1 MVITD
6 QAQFEQLVQEVRDQI
21 LSESQGVGEVDI
33 VDNLNDIY
41 SLPAL
46 KLNDNG
52 EQVVEAPLSLLSAP
66 AEEAAATANA
76 AAQAANT
83 AAESAN
89 SAASSANLATDK
101 TNEAISNAQSATQQA
116 ESSADKANTAAQNAD
131 EATAQVLSGESER
144 VEAENARQAAETE
157 RQSAEEERKSAEEA
171 RKLAEQSRE
180 QAESSRVSAEESRV
194 TTESERVTA
203 ESSRAQAE
211 TERVQKESERESAE
225 STRKQNE
232 ATRQS
237 NEDTRVQQE
246 QTRQTNEE
254 QRVSAESSRE
264 TEYTDLKQRAD
275 ALIDDNEAAIENA
288 NTAAKNA
295 NAAIANMENTYAKK
309 DEIPDVSEFIT
320 TSVDNLVNYYRKSE
334 TYSQEQINSLI
345 GSTTTINF
353 KIVDSLP
360 GTGENNLI
368 YLVPSSKQEEN
379 NVKDEYIWIDNSW
392 ELIGSTKIDLSDYY
406 TKDEVDS
413 TFALK
418 TELAWDTITGKP
430 VWIGSSKPTYAW
442 SEINEKPTTLAGYGI
457 TDVYTK
463 TESDGRYVTLSKEQ
477 TITGVKTFNKH
488 IKIIEGRSIIIKN
501 QTTYNESGLHW
512 TNQDGITIAGIGM
525 YSENGNTVGRLFIG
539 WNDKPYDETKNFSVS
554 DTRFTYKNH
563 TVWHAGNDGSGSG
576 LDADLLDG
584 YQGSSYDL
592 VTNLTGIVDYGMY
605 VIGLLQITDYTT
617 RGNQARGRLIF
628 TRDNGNNA
636 VCTIFYD
643 LSTVYNTNNARFGY
657 LKLGSG
663 GEQINPCTFTYN
675 GKKWAGFTMT
685 STSNYSDGV
694 QVMRV
699 GLRTGEKSTPFLLRY
714 KTSNTGTI
722 NNSEVNNSL
731 VTNGSDLIET
741 GVTTG
746 TFFGNL
752 NGNAATA
759 TQLQTARTIWG
770 QSFDGTGNVS
780 GEMTG
785 VRNINFAGT
794 NRLYWKE
801 AGYGDQFAIVPT
813 FSGSG
818 DLNMLQFQS
827 ATGDSGTTPA
837 LTTKM
842 VITGQSGNVGIG
854 TTSPSYKLHV
864 VGDIYSISSIR
875 CNQLVLPNNNTFG
888 SGALELTASTP
899 YIDFHYNNST
909 SDYTN
914 RLIEKASGVLTC
926 EKSFSVNG
934 NFAAVGVSTFTGLI
948 TASSGIVTDYDGGMW
963 IEMAT
968 RSNVIQGNQNQT
980 TESAHALYRV
990 KNRNGNAIV
999 FGGLGVSTGF
1009 YGFTADRISSGE
1021 NGVDWSTTWDVG
1033 TGILSHNR
1041 DMIVS
1046 GVLNAN
1052 GGIIASN
1059 IIVDG
1064 NLTVHGNIMGNIVSN
1079 KDGVEEFNVTS
1090 VDNNVFR
1097 DNYGNKKIVLISTS
1111 NYHITLYPPSNI
1123 AVGDTIY
1130 VYFRTDSSS
1139 YLRCTIADYGD
1150 LKITVSGLDLDKSE
1164 EENGSVELTVN
1175 NTRSIPLIII
1185 TRLSSTL
1192 FCANVIQYANV

>member
-457 TDVYTK
+457 TDAYTK
-463 TESDGRYVTLSKEQ
+463 TESDSMFVIKSGDVIVGPLTIQYGGDYKLVFNNIDGERLSV
-477 TITGVKTFNKH
+477 IDF
-488 IKIIEGRSIIIKN
+488 R
-501 QTTYNESGLHW
+501 
-512 TNQDGITIAGIGM
+512 
-525 YSENGNTVGRLFIG
+525 ENGTSYGYLSMESTSLSINCPNNLITVGG
-539 WNDKPYDETKNFSVS
+539 
-554 DTRFTYKNH
+554 H
-563 TVWHAGNDGSGSG
+563 AVWHAGNDGSGSG

-990 KNRNGNAIV
+990 KNSNGNAIV

-1021 NGVDWSTTWDVG
+1021 NGIDWSTTWDVG
-1033 TGILSHNR
+1033 TGILSHSR